1 MDSNY
6 PARLRPGASRDP
18 RRAGRAN
25 QGAGH
30 DDRQQHH
37 YRIQQYQHQ
46 SQHHHQVSYTLQKCV
61 LPTAVSIPPALAWGA
76 YLMIFTLHLMPSTF
90 SSCSS
95 TRHSHIVYAIFRMN
109 PFDQPLTNNLETYR
123 AARP

>member
-25 QGAGH
+25 QGAGR

-46 SQHHHQVSYTLQKCV
+46 SQHHHQDRNIDPISLLELIDVGILV
-61 LPTAVSIPPALAWGA
+61 AALASALPDGDGDIP
-76 YLMIFTLHLMPSTF
+76 M
-90 SSCSS
+90 
-95 TRHSHIVYAIFRMN
+95 R
-109 PFDQPLTNNLETYR
+109 
-123 AARP
+123 